1 LLHLDRLAT
10 GREISKEMTPSS
22 RSAANSLLIETPPPH
37 MTVPVAVTAYFGYD
51 LIIYDS
57 LDETER
63 R

>member
-22 RSAANSLLIETPPPH
+22 RSATNSLLIEIPPH
-37 MTVPVAVTAYFGYD
+37 MAVPVAVTACFGYD
-51 LIIYDS
+51 RIIYGS